1 MTNSKLQEQAISIK
15 LCRVTDHL
23 SSRMG
28 LSFLLDIWLYR
39 ENITCPSEDKNF
51 IFEYSTRYCTS
62 ECSERVR
69 YRVEHEKIK
78 FISTSG
84 HVIFC
89 LSYRH
94 HRKRRNLLCNH
105 NDGDRFTCE
114 DNMLFPRVK
123 IWSFRAK
130 PHLVF
135 HWCLYNKYLTLT
147 TKQSKW
153 TSLNFLIFYCF
164 FFMSLIAVYLNLFKF
179 NVDVFKD
186 CHKPIAIFPISTLY
200 CTVSCLY
207 HS

>member
-89 LSYRH
+89 L
-94 HRKRRNLLCNH
+94 
-105 NDGDRFTCE
+105 
-114 DNMLFPRVK
+114 
-123 IWSFRAK
+123 
-130 PHLVF
+130 
-135 HWCLYNKYLTLT
+135 LYNHT
-147 TKQSKW
+147 
-153 TSLNFLIFYCF
+153 ND
-164 FFMSLIAVYLNLFKF
+164 
-179 NVDVFKD
+179 DVFDDFPTISDHFMKISEDFSKLFRRKD
-186 CHKPIAIFPISTLY
+186 ELFRTFSGHFPKISEGNQIFSRRDQ
-200 CTVSCLY
+200 CTF
-207 HS
+207 